1 MPTRRSRSARRG
13 TALRATSIPPLSIC
27 FTGHVSSDSREI
39 AIERGGVNDVAALRE
54 LWLELHHHHA
64 QVAPQSGEFVDDESS
79 WRVRSWCYR
88 EWLADPGS
96 FLLLARAQGRVVG
109 YALVR
114 VMEAGPELT
123 DSWRVPEVI
132 AEIET
137 MLVSAP
143 FRGAGLG
150 TRLLDEIDAEL
161 ERQGITEVI
170 VGLMPGNDGAQRLY
184 ECRGYRRRWL
194 VLARGEWS

>member
-1 MPTRRSRSARRG
+1 LRERDSAAG
-13 TALRATSIPPLSIC
+13 LPSIPPPSIC
-27 FTGHVSSDSREI
+27 FTGRVSADPGAI
-39 AIERGGVNDVAALRE
+39 AIERGDVDDVPALRE

-64 QVAPQSGEFVDDESS
+64 RVAPQSGEFIDDETS
-79 WRVRSWCYR
+79 WRVRSASYR
-88 EWLADPGS
+88 VWLADPRS
-96 FLLLARAQGRVVG
+96 FLLLARTEGRVVG

-114 VMEAGPELT
+114 VMEADPELT
-123 DSWRVPEVI
+123 DSWRVPTVV

-150 TRLLDEIDAEL
+150 TRLLDAIDAEL
-161 ERQGITEVI
+161 ERLEITEVM

-184 ECRGYRRRWL
+184 ERRGFRRRWL
-194 VLARGEWS
+194 VLARGAWS

>member
-1 MPTRRSRSARRG
+1 MDNA
-13 TALRATSIPPLSIC
+13 I
-27 FTGHVSSDSREI
+27 V
-39 AIERGGVNDVAALRE
+39 IERGGVDDIPALRD

-64 QVAPQSGEFVDDESS
+64 EVAPQSGEFVDDETS
-79 WRVRSWCYR
+79 WRVRSASYR
-88 EWLADPGS
+88 EWLADPRS
-96 FLLLARAQGRVVG
+96 FVLLARAGDRLVG

-123 DSWRVPEVI
+123 DSWRVPETV

-137 MLVSAP
+137 MLVTAEA
-143 FRGAGLG
+143 RGAGLG
-150 TRLLDEIDAEL
+150 SRLLDEIDAEL

-184 ECRGYRRRWL
+184 ERRGFQRRWL

>member
-1 MPTRRSRSARRG
+1 LRERDSAAG
-13 TALRATSIPPLSIC
+13 LPSIPPPSIC
-27 FTGHVSSDSREI
+27 FTGRVSADPGAI
-39 AIERGGVNDVAALRE
+39 AIERGDVDDVPALRE

-64 QVAPQSGEFVDDESS
+64 RVAPQSGEFIDDETS
-79 WRVRSWCYR
+79 WRVRSASYR
-88 EWLADPGS
+88 VWLADPRS
-96 FLLLARAQGRVVG
+96 FLLLARTEGRVVG

-114 VMEAGPELT
+114 VMEADPELT
-123 DSWRVPEVI
+123 DSWRVPTVV

-150 TRLLDEIDAEL
+150 TRLLDAIDVEL
-161 ERQGITEVI
+161 ERLEITEVM

-184 ECRGYRRRWL
+184 ERRGFRRRWL
-194 VLARGEWS
+194 VLARGAWS

>member
-1 MPTRRSRSARRG
+1 MDNA
-13 TALRATSIPPLSIC
+13 I
-27 FTGHVSSDSREI
+27 V
-39 AIERGGVNDVAALRE
+39 IERGGVDDVPSLRD

-64 QVAPQSGEFVDDESS
+64 EVAPQSGEFVDDETS
-79 WRVRSWCYR
+79 WRVRSSSYR
-88 EWLADPGS
+88 EWLGDPGS
-96 FLLLARAQGRVVG
+96 FVLLARAGDRLVG

-114 VMEAGPELT
+114 VMEAGPDLV
-123 DSWRVPEVI
+123 DSWRVPDVI

-137 MLVSAP
+137 MLVTP
-143 FRGAGLG
+143 EVRRAGLG
-150 TRLLDEIDAEL
+150 NRLLDEIDAEL

-184 ECRGYRRRWL
+184 ERRGFQRRWL

>member
-1 MPTRRSRSARRG
+1 VGA
-13 TALRATSIPPLSIC
+13 
-27 FTGHVSSDSREI
+27 SSGAI
-39 AIERGGVNDVAALRE
+39 AIERGDVSDVAALRE

-64 QVAPQSGEFVDDESS
+64 RVAPQSGEFVDDESS
-79 WRVRSWCYR
+79 WSVRSSSYR
-88 EWLADPGS
+88 EWLGDPRS
-96 FLLLARAQGRVVG
+96 FLLLARAEGRLVG

-137 MLVSAP
+137 MLVSPP
-143 FRGAGLG
+143 FRDAGLG

-161 ERQGITEVI
+161 ERLGITEVM
-170 VGLMPGNDGAQRLY
+170 VGVMPGNDGAQHLY
-184 ECRGYRRRWL
+184 ERRGFRGRWL
-194 VLARGEWS
+194 LLARGKWSWPQIDR

>member
-1 MPTRRSRSARRG
+1 MDNA
-13 TALRATSIPPLSIC
+13 I
-27 FTGHVSSDSREI
+27 V
-39 AIERGGVNDVAALRE
+39 IERGGVDDVPSLRA

-64 QVAPQSGEFVDDESS
+64 EVAPQSGEFVDDETS
-79 WRVRSWCYR
+79 WLVRSASYR
-88 EWLADPGS
+88 EWLADPRS
-96 FLLLARAQGRVVG
+96 FVLLARAGDRLVG

-114 VMEAGPELT
+114 VTEAGPDLL
-123 DSWRVPEVI
+123 DSWRVPDVI

-137 MLVSAP
+137 MLITAEV
-143 FRGAGLG
+143 RRAGLG
-150 TRLLDEIDAEL
+150 SRLLDEIDAEL

-184 ECRGYRRRWL
+184 ERRGFQRRWL